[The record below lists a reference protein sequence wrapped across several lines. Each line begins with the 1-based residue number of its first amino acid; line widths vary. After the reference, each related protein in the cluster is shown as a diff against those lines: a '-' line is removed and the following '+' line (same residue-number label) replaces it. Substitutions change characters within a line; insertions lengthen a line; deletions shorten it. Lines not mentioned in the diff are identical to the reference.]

1 MHQSKAVYQTRPQP
15 YLPEQSV
22 PVFLRQMAHLIEV
35 ALLLALLL
43 LLATL
48 NGIRAN
54 LDGYDFE
61 EEEYDFDS
69 SDDDEDEGND
79 EPQYDYQEEE
89 ADVSPTPGTGNP
101 PQSKHY

>member
-15 YLPEQSV
+15 HLPEQSV

-35 ALLLALLL
+35 ALLLDLLL
-43 LLATL
+43 LLGTL

-61 EEEYDFDS
+61 GEEYDFDS
-69 SDDDEDEGND
+69 SDDDEGSE

-101 PQSKHY
+101 PQSKNH